1 MARHI
6 RFFMAPEDERQFL
19 GELAPFEITI
29 WPQLV
34 PADHEG
40 LKASAA
46 LAGTLTEPLYYLAL
60 EQLGPVLA
68 NKIKRGPDRGLWRV
82 DEVKSA
88 VIQWERSILD
98 EDGQLRAGRI
108 WAELKNSGDTLRRV
122 QKNVRFEGIFRK
134 LEESIK
140 KRARR
145 SDPVGFF
152 VLPHAARL
160 AGEGLVMREDGRKGG
175 IVRPSR

>member
-6 RFFMAPEDERQFL
+6 RFFMSLEDERQFL
-19 GELAPFEITI
+19 DELVQFEMTI

-40 LKASAA
+40 VKVTGA
-46 LAGTLTEPLYYLAL
+46 LADTLTEPLYYLAL

-68 NKIKRGPDRGLWRV
+68 NKIKRGPDLGKWRV

-88 VIQWERSILD
+88 VIQWERSIVD

-108 WAELKNSGDTLRRV
+108 WAELKNSGDPLRRV

-134 LEESIK
+134 MEDTLK

-152 VLPHAARL
+152 ILPHAARL
-160 AGEGLVMREDGRKGG
+160 ADQGLVLREDGRKGG
-175 IVRPSR
+175 LVRPSH